1 MAKEL
6 LYLWDLLPEQL
17 NFTRI
22 VENAA
27 KTHWNEY
34 GQEEGRGI
42 PSLPDLGAS
51 IMTQASLNLAPAPT
65 YETSDTFF
73 KFY

>member
-1 MAKEL
+1 M
-6 LYLWDLLPEQL
+6 
-17 NFTRI
+17 R
-22 VENAA
+22 A

-65 YETSDTFF
+65 L
-73 KFY
+73 